1 MRRLRKECGIF
12 SRPPSFCAILPCA
25 QHAFFDD
32 ADVPGLFFLIISG
45 SGKKSMNIQ
54 ELAEQV
60 KSVALLRGDFIL
72 SSGRR
77 STYYLDKYRIETQPG
92 VLGKVAEGLA
102 EKIPAGTDLL
112 AGPELGAIPLVTA
125 VGLRTGIPF
134 LLVRKKAK
142 DYGTKKV
149 VEGVF
154 TEGQR
159 VVLIEDV
166 LTTGTQAIVAADS
179 LRELGLDVVKL
190 VCVID
195 REEGAREAVE
205 AAGYVFDPLLT
216 RTMMG
221 I

>member
-1 MRRLRKECGIF
+1 M
-12 SRPPSFCAILPCA
+12 
-25 QHAFFDD
+25 D
-32 ADVPGLFFLIISG
+32 
-45 SGKKSMNIQ
+45 IQ
-54 ELAEQV
+54 QLAERV
-60 KSVALLRGDFIL
+60 KEIALLKGDFIL

-77 STYYLDKYRIETQPG
+77 SNYYLDKYRIETRPDI
-92 VLGKVAEGLA
+92 LGEVAEGLVT
-102 EKIPAGTDLL
+102 KIPAEAEIL

-125 VGLRTGIPF
+125 VGLKTGLPF

-149 VEGVF
+149 VEGLY
-154 TEGQR
+154 EAGQKA
-159 VVLIEDV
+159 VLIEDV
-166 LTTGTQAIVAADS
+166 LTTGGQAVTAADS
-179 LRELGLDVVKL
+179 LRELGLDVLKI

-205 AAGYVFDPLLT
+205 GAGYVFDPLLT

>member
-1 MRRLRKECGIF
+1 M
-12 SRPPSFCAILPCA
+12 
-25 QHAFFDD
+25 D
-32 ADVPGLFFLIISG
+32 
-45 SGKKSMNIQ
+45 IQ
-54 ELAEQV
+54 RLAERV
-60 KSVALLRGDFIL
+60 KEIALLKGDFIL

-77 STYYLDKYRIETQPG
+77 SNYYLDKYRIETRPDI
-92 VLGKVAEGLA
+92 LSEVADGLVT
-102 EKIPAGTDLL
+102 KIPSEADIL

-125 VGLRTGIPF
+125 VGLKTGLPF

-149 VEGVF
+149 VEGLY
-154 TEGQR
+154 EPGQK

-166 LTTGTQAIVAADS
+166 LTTGGQAVTAADS
-179 LRELGLDVVKL
+179 LRELGLDVLKI

-205 AAGYVFDPLLT
+205 GAGYIFDPLLT

>member
-1 MRRLRKECGIF
+1 
-12 SRPPSFCAILPCA
+12 
-25 QHAFFDD
+25 
-32 ADVPGLFFLIISG
+32 
-45 SGKKSMNIQ
+45 MNIE
-54 ELAEQV
+54 ELAQKV
-60 KSVALLRGDFIL
+60 KDAALLRGDFIL

-77 STYYLDKYRIETQPG
+77 SSYYLDKYRIETRPDI
-92 VLGKVAEGLA
+92 LGIVADGLT
-102 EKIPAGTDLL
+102 EKIPPETDIL

-125 VGLRTGIPF
+125 VGLKTGIPF

-142 DYGTKKV
+142 DYGTKNV
-149 VEGVF
+149 VEGLY
-154 TEGQR
+154 EKGQN

-166 LTTGTQAIVAADS
+166 LTTGTQAITAAES
-179 LRELGLDVVKL
+179 LRGIGLNVLKI

-205 AAGYVFDPLLT
+205 GAGYVFDPLLT

>member
-1 MRRLRKECGIF
+1 
-12 SRPPSFCAILPCA
+12 
-25 QHAFFDD
+25 
-32 ADVPGLFFLIISG
+32 
-45 SGKKSMNIQ
+45 MNIN
-54 ELAEQV
+54 ELAQKV
-60 KSVALLRGDFIL
+60 KDIALLQGDFIL

-77 STYYLDKYRIETQPG
+77 SNYYLDKYRIETRPDI
-92 VLGKVAEGLA
+92 LSDVADGLVG
-102 EKIPAGTDLL
+102 KIPPETDIL

-125 VGLRTGIPF
+125 VGLKTNIPF

-149 VEGVF
+149 VEGLY
-154 TEGQR
+154 EKGQK

-166 LTTGTQAIVAADS
+166 LTTGGQAITAADN
-179 LRELGLDVVKL
+179 LVEIGLDVLKI

-205 AAGYVFDPLLT
+205 QAGYTFDPLLT

>member
-1 MRRLRKECGIF
+1 
-12 SRPPSFCAILPCA
+12 
-25 QHAFFDD
+25 
-32 ADVPGLFFLIISG
+32 
-45 SGKKSMNIQ
+45 MNIQ
-54 ELAEQV
+54 QLAERV
-60 KSVALLRGDFIL
+60 KEIALLHGDFIL

-77 STYYLDKYRIETQPG
+77 STYYLDKYRIETRPDI
-92 VLGKVAEGLA
+92 LGEVAEGLVT
-102 EKIPAGTDLL
+102 KIPAEADLL

-125 VGLRTGIPF
+125 VGLKTGLPF

-149 VEGVF
+149 VEGLY
-154 TEGQR
+154 EPGQK
-159 VVLIEDV
+159 VVLVEDV
-166 LTTGTQAIVAADS
+166 LTTGGQAVTAADS
-179 LRELGLDVVKL
+179 LKELGLEVLKI

-205 AAGYVFDPLLT
+205 GAGYVFDPLLT

>member
-1 MRRLRKECGIF
+1 MDIT
-12 SRPPSFCAILPCA
+12 
-25 QHAFFDD
+25 
-32 ADVPGLFFLIISG
+32 V
-45 SGKKSMNIQ
+45 
-54 ELAEQV
+54 LAEKV
-60 KSVALLRGDFIL
+60 KDAALLRGDFIL

-77 STYYLDKYRIETQPG
+77 SNYYLDKYRIETQPSI
-92 VLGKVAEGLA
+92 LGAVAEGLA
-102 EKIPAGTDLL
+102 EKIPGDAELL

-149 VEGVF
+149 VEGLWK
-154 TEGQR
+154 EGQKA
-159 VVLIEDV
+159 VLIEDV
-166 LTTGTQAIVAADS
+166 LTTGTQAIAAADS
-179 LRELGLDVVKL
+179 LREIGLEVMKI

-205 AAGYVFDPLLT
+205 GAGYVFDPLLT
-216 RTMMG
+216 KSMLG

>member
-1 MRRLRKECGIF
+1 MDIKI
-12 SRPPSFCAILPCA
+12 
-25 QHAFFDD
+25 
-32 ADVPGLFFLIISG
+32 
-45 SGKKSMNIQ
+45 
-54 ELAEQV
+54 LAERV
-60 KSVALLRGDFIL
+60 KDAALLRGDFIL

-77 STYYLDKYRIETQPG
+77 SNYYLDKYRIETQPSI
-92 VLGKVAEGLA
+92 LGEVAEGLA
-102 EKIPAGTDLL
+102 EKIPAGTELL

-149 VEGVF
+149 VEGLWR
-154 TEGQR
+154 EGQKA
-159 VVLIEDV
+159 VLIEDV

-179 LRELGLDVVKL
+179 LREIGLEVLKI

-205 AAGYVFDPLLT
+205 GAGYVFDPLLT
-216 RTMMG
+216 KSMLG

>member
-1 MRRLRKECGIF
+1 
-12 SRPPSFCAILPCA
+12 
-25 QHAFFDD
+25 
-32 ADVPGLFFLIISG
+32 
-45 SGKKSMNIQ
+45 MNID
-54 ELAEQV
+54 ELAQKV
-60 KSVALLRGDFIL
+60 KDIALLEGDFIL

-77 STYYLDKYRIETQPG
+77 SNYYLDKYRFETRPDI
-92 VLGKVAEGLA
+92 LSDVAEGLV
-102 EKIPAGTDLL
+102 EKIPPETDIL

-125 VGLRTGIPF
+125 VGLKTNIPF

-149 VEGVF
+149 VEGLY
-154 TEGQR
+154 EKGQK
-159 VVLIEDV
+159 VVLIEAV
-166 LTTGTQAIVAADS
+166 LTTGGQAITAAES
-179 LRELGLDVVKL
+179 LVEIGLVVLKI

-205 AAGYVFDPLLT
+205 QAGYVFDPLLT

>member
-1 MRRLRKECGIF
+1 
-12 SRPPSFCAILPCA
+12 
-25 QHAFFDD
+25 
-32 ADVPGLFFLIISG
+32 
-45 SGKKSMNIQ
+45 MNIE
-54 ELAEQV
+54 ELAQKV
-60 KSVALLRGDFIL
+60 KDAALLRGDFIL

-77 STYYLDKYRIETQPG
+77 SSYYLDKYRIETRPDI
-92 VLGKVAEGLA
+92 LSIVADGLRD
-102 EKIPAGTDLL
+102 KIPPETDIL

-125 VGLRTGIPF
+125 VGLKTGIPF

-142 DYGTKKV
+142 DYGTKNV
-149 VEGVF
+149 VEGLY
-154 TEGQR
+154 EKGQN

-166 LTTGTQAIVAADS
+166 LTTGTQAITAAES
-179 LRELGLDVVKL
+179 LREIGLNVLKI

-205 AAGYVFDPLLT
+205 GAGYVFDPLLT